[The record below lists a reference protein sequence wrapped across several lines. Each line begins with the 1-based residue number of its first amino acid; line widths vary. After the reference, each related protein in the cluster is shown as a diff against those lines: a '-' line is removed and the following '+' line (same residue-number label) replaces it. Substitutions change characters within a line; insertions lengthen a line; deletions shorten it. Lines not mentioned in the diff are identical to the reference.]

1 MQTKNIF
8 LEIYE
13 FLFAIYGPQK
23 WWPGDGP
30 FEMLVGAI
38 LTQNTNWQN
47 VTKAIE
53 NLKNRQLLSFCA
65 LEAASHQEIATA
77 IKPSGYYNIKTQRL
91 KNLLTMIRN
100 CYSGKLEDL
109 LADSTENAR
118 SQLLGVKGIGPET
131 ADSILLYGGGHPIFV
146 VDAYTH
152 RIFSRHQL
160 VPEESYY
167 EEIQDIFMDSLPIEA
182 QLFNEY
188 HALIVRIGKNYCKKN
203 RPLCESCPLQKFLHQ

>member
-8 LEIYE
+8 LEIYQL
-13 FLFAIYGPQK
+13 LFDKYGPQK

-30 FEMLVGAI
+30 FEILVGAI

-53 NLKNRQLLSFCA
+53 NLKSRKLLSFCA
-65 LEAASHQEIATA
+65 LEAASHQEIAAA

-91 KNLLTMIRN
+91 KNVLAMIRD
-100 CYSGKLEDL
+100 CYSGKLENL

-131 ADSILLYGGGHPIFV
+131 ADSILLYGGEHPIFV

-152 RIFSRHQL
+152 RIFSRHHL

-167 EEIQDIFMDSLPIEA
+167 EEIHDIFMGSLPTQA

-188 HALIVRIGKNYCKKN
+188 HALIVRIGKDYCKKKK
-203 RPLCESCPLQKFLHQ
+203 PLCESCPLRNIFPQ

>member
-1 MQTKNIF
+1 MQAKNIF

-13 FLFAIYGPQK
+13 LLFEIYGPQE
-23 WWPGDGP
+23 WWPGNGP

-53 NLKNRQLLSFCA
+53 NLKSRKLLSFCA

-77 IKPSGYYNIKTQRL
+77 IKPSGYYNIKTRRL
-91 KNLLTMIRN
+91 KNLLTMIRD
-100 CYSGKLEDL
+100 CYSGEVENL
-109 LADSTENAR
+109 LADGTENAR
-118 SQLLGVKGIGPET
+118 NQLLGVKGIGPET

-167 EEIQDIFMDSLPIEA
+167 EEIQDLFMEALPSKA

-188 HALIVRIGKNYCKKN
+188 HALIVRIGKDYCKKKK
-203 RPLCESCPLQKFLHQ
+203 PLCESCPLRDIFPQ